1 MRCLKTAVGL
11 TDGSGMTEV
20 QRSLWV
26 LSRPV
31 CSALNLLME
40 GMSQV
45 FYGTSEQHKE
55 TSEPRQLRD
64 CKDTQI
70 VIDFLEKGSPSHG
83 DLQLRNITNSLTA
96 YESANVDYARDIG
109 LKIIDSMS
117 GKLVTDFVFRRK
129 QQAVQITT
137 KQNPGGDCKRLGSTL
152 LFQRFITLAI

>member
-1 MRCLKTAVGL
+1 MIRRSDRFWAGLSTDLVIEQELMRCLKTAGGL

-70 VIDFLEKGSPSHG
+70 VIDFLEKGSPFNG
-83 DLQLRNITNSLTA
+83 DLQLRNITNGLTA
-96 YESANVDYARDIG
+96 YESANVDSARDLG

-117 GKLVTDFVFRRK
+117 GKLVADFVF
-129 QQAVQITT
+129 
-137 KQNPGGDCKRLGSTL
+137 
-152 LFQRFITLAI
+152 